1 MPRPP
6 LVVAFAAAAVPSSFS
21 RPSSVVVNVATAS
34 LPPWGPRP
42 AVRATTCRL
51 TPRQSVLPVLVR
63 AGVAAPLWP
72 PSQFGDRPPRRRRRS
87 AALRAAAEG
96 PPPPQPAVGDASPLP
111 TGVPDATTP
120 VASSNGLTS
129 SSNGVAAAGAAPA
142 ADDDT
147 PPVAEDCRPPAQR
160 ARRAYSNVDP
170 VSFERRPG
178 SLLAAAALVTGT
190 TVGAGVLAM
199 PAVTA
204 SSGWLPSSAA
214 LVGVWAVAAAEALL
228 LAEVAVNT
236 QCALGRPT
244 AVSILSMARAT
255 LGDRGAAV
263 TSGAY
268 VLKYAAVLVAYVAQ
282 GGTIVAETTAR
293 LPWGGLPTWA
303 AGPAFAAS
311 MGAFLWAAPDALV
324 AMVNNWLVAAT
335 VALFAGLVFFTAGD
349 FQPAALLTER
359 HWASVIP
366 DALPVLLVSLT
377 YHNTIPYLCSYLE
390 GDRTKIRAAVVG
402 GSALPLAMFLLWNA
416 VILGSGDVQA
426 AVAAAGAAAAA
437 TAAALASG
445 GAEAAGATA
454 SAASA
459 AAAAAS
465 AAPPP
470 LFDPVAW
477 LRNGGNTTGALVSG
491 FSLLA
496 IITSVVG
503 NVTGLVDFV
512 NDGFLSS
519 RLLSNA
525 QVRRYSWAAYLVTLV
540 PPTVI
545 AVVSPDAF
553 FWALDLAG
561 IYGVSVL
568 FGVLPCA
575 MAWRLRDG
583 EGGLGAPYPPLVPG
597 GGLLLGALAAGPALL
612 VTSAAASHVAGLF
625 H

>member
-1 MPRPP
+1 M
-6 LVVAFAAAAVPSSFS
+6 VAFSAAAVPSSLP
-21 RPSSVVVNVATAS
+21 RPPSAAVDVATAT
-34 LPPWGPRP
+34 LPRSGARR
-42 AVRATTCRL
+42 AVIATTRRL
-51 TPRQSVLPVLVR
+51 CPLWSVLPLLAGGGLV
-63 AGVAAPLWP
+63 APRL
-72 PSQFGDRPPRRRRRS
+72 PSSPFDGCLLQQWRS
-87 AALRAAAEG
+87 AAWRAAAEG
-96 PPPPQPAVGDASPLP
+96 PPSLQPPPAEDAPPLS
-111 TGVPDATTP
+111 TGVTDATTP
-120 VASSNGLTS
+120 VAGIGSS
-129 SSNGVAAAGAAPA
+129 SSNGAVAAGAVPTADATTPPPPSPA
-142 ADDDT
+142 A
-147 PPVAEDCRPPAQR
+147 EDRRPPAQR

-170 VSFERRPG
+170 VSFERRAG

-204 SSGWLPSSAA
+204 SSGWVPSSAA

-293 LPWGGLPTWA
+293 LPWGGGGLPAWA

-324 AMVNNWLVAAT
+324 AAVNNWLVAAT
-335 VALFAGLVFFTAGD
+335 VALFVGLVVATAGH
-349 FQPAALLTER
+349 FQPAALLSER
-359 HWASVIP
+359 HWESVIP

-377 YHNTIPYLCSYLE
+377 YHNTVPYLCAYLE
-390 GDRTKIRAAVVG
+390 GDRSKIRAAVVF

-416 VILGSGDVQA
+416 VILGSGDVQE
-426 AVAAAGAAAAA
+426 AVAAAA
-437 TAAALASG
+437 TAAA
-445 GAEAAGATA
+445 AGAA
-454 SAASA
+454 SATSASA
-459 AAAAAS
+459 AAA

-470 LFDPVAW
+470 LFDPVAM

-512 NDGFLSS
+512 NDGFLST

-525 QVRRYSWAAYLVTLV
+525 QVRRYSWAAFLVTLV
-540 PPTVI
+540 PPTII

-561 IYGVSVL
+561 VYGVSVL

-575 MAWRLRDG
+575 MAWRLREG

-612 VTSAAASHVAGLF
+612 VSSAAVSQVAGLF